1 MCQNIFKEGK
11 IQRKSYVGNAL
22 EKAVKELDTRR
33 VCSVLK
39 DSRQSGHIA

>member
-1 MCQNIFKEGK
+1 MGHNIFKDCK
-11 IQRKSYVGNAL
+11 IQRKSYIGNTL

-39 DSRQSGHIA
+39 DRRQ